1 MDLDGDG
8 NVTQSEVREVV
19 GMFMLLA
26 SHGANTDPFT
36 AGVDD
41 EGYQG
46 LLGCIWM
53 CVVLI
58 VWHQWRRSRPIT
70 SGRQGR
76 PITSGRQGLNRAV
89 AAFHA
94 PPAPVRNSVVVRHA
108 LLVLTVSK
116 RHALSQHNA
125 TIGAAPP
132 ERCAQC
138 VVRARAN
145 VLC

>member
-1 MDLDGDG
+1 MGTSRSLRCGK
-8 NVTQSEVREVV
+8 SLACS
-19 GMFMLLA
+19 MLLA

-46 LLGCIWM
+46 LLGWM

-58 VWHQWRRSRPIT
+58 VWHRWRRSRPIT
-70 SGRQGR
+70 SGQ
-76 PITSGRQGLNRAV
+76 QGLNRAV

-125 TIGAAPP
+125 TPSEQRRLSGAHSAWS
-132 ERCAQC
+132 ERGQCA
-138 VVRARAN
+138 VLTAASSFVRMH
-145 VLC
+145 